1 MAPSEQRGPDLSTD
15 EWALVLQL
23 VEREDAL
30 LPVEISHSATRRMR
44 EELRSRM
51 TMVEMIAA
59 KIRSTVTL
67 TT

>member
-1 MAPSEQRGPDLSTD
+1 MESSEQRAPDLSAE

-51 TMVEMIAA
+51 TMVEQIAA
-59 KIRSTVTL
+59 KIRGTITL